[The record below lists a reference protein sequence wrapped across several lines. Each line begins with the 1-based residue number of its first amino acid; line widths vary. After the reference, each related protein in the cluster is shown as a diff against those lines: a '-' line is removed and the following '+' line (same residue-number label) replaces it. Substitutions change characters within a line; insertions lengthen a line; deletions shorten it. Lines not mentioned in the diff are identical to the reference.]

1 MPKRTRS
8 ASMDPTSLSQSQK
21 SSRSGGKKIAL
32 YKSPKKNLW
41 SPTAIHR
48 FIRHEY
54 QPGWVS
60 VPNGTA
66 MDAGIN
72 FRLDRTP
79 GNAELSTL
87 FDQYRIVKAVVR
99 IMARQGPGGATGNV
113 TNVADLYM
121 GRYFGVEDPDDALPP
136 GSTNT
141 LMQYNKVK
149 QARWNEDMVFTVY
162 PHVNIDS
169 ATTAVGAGDFMS
181 VKSPWLDM
189 ANTSVQHYGLKFH
202 SDVNTQ
208 TFNLEFDYKITYY
221 IECKVSR

>member
-1 MPKRTRS
+1 
-8 ASMDPTSLSQSQK
+8 MDPTSLSQSQK
-21 SSRSGGKKIAL
+21 SGRYGGKKIVL
-32 YKSPKKNLW
+32 YKSPKKSLW

-60 VPNGTA
+60 VPNGSA
-66 MDAGIN
+66 LDAGIN

-79 GNAELSTL
+79 GAPELTTL

-113 TNVADLYM
+113 TNSADLYM
-121 GRYFGVEDPDDALPP
+121 GRYFGVEDPDDAIAP
-136 GSTNT
+136 GSTNA

-149 QARWNEDMVFTVY
+149 QARWNEDMTFTVY

>member
-1 MPKRTRS
+1 
-8 ASMDPTSLSQSQK
+8 MDPASLSLSQK
-21 SSRSGGKKIAL
+21 SAKSGGKKISL
-32 YKSPKKNLW
+32 YKSPKVDW

-54 QPGWVS
+54 QPGWVA
-60 VPNGTA
+60 VPPGNA
-66 MDAGIN
+66 LDAGID

-79 GNAELSTL
+79 GNLELSNL
-87 FDQYRIVKAVVR
+87 FDQYRIVKCVVR
-99 IMARQGPGGATGNV
+99 VMARQGPGGATGNV
-113 TNVADLYM
+113 ASAADLYI
-121 GRYFGVEDPDDALPP
+121 GRYFGVEDPDDANAP
-136 GSTNT
+136 GSNNT

-169 ATTAVGAGDFMS
+169 ATTAVGTGDFMS
-181 VKSPWLDM
+181 TRSPWLDM

-208 TFNLEFDYKITYY
+208 SFNLEFDYKITYY